1 MGLSANWA
9 AAIAGLWVCRNF
21 AASIR
26 LRTRRGYAVSIGSA
40 GETMPSNPRPRS
52 DIAASLLEEA
62 DDKAARLASDLFD
75 LAAAIRWIGGEVA
88 ASTTTAADGLAAVE
102 RIRDIAKAL
111 RERAVD
117 AGLCDALEAAAR
129 EIADSLA
136 HGDAAAKRASR
147 AAKLLPV
154 AAERIGARIA
164 SAAADGGGAARAD
177 APRAMPRPAASDLLA
192 ALRAMSEEELIALFS

>member
-1 MGLSANWA
+1 
-9 AAIAGLWVCRNF
+9 
-21 AASIR
+21 
-26 LRTRRGYAVSIGSA
+26 
-40 GETMPSNPRPRS
+40 MPSNPRPRS

-164 SAAADGGGAARAD
+164 SADGGGAARAD